1 MFPEHQNCANYV
13 LNTYTK
19 QDPDLQRM
27 LPTASQVDSRS
38 ELTLWRLILFY
49 VSRQ

>member
-1 MFPEHQNCANYV
+1 MFPEHQNCANNV

-27 LPTASQVDSRS
+27 LPTASQVDSRL
-38 ELTLWRLILFY
+38 EFTFCRLILFY
-49 VSRQ
+49 VSQL